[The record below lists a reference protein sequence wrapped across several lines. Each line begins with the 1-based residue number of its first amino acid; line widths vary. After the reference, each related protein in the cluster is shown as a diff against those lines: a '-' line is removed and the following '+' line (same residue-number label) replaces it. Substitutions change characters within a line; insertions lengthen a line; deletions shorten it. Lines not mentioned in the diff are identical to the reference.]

1 MTDILDRIQ
10 QYLSNGGLFN
20 PELMEHDKVR
30 DLLRDCREE
39 ITQLR
44 VIAFDIAMV
53 DTNEY
58 TEHDELLFTE
68 AKELADKWFE
78 NKQQL
83 EMKVYIGKV

>member
-10 QYLSNGGLFN
+10 NYLGSGGLFN

-30 DLLRDCREE
+30 DLIRDCREE

-44 VIAFDIAMV
+44 EIAFDVAMM
-53 DTNEY
+53 DSNDY
-58 TEHDELLFTE
+58 TEHDEALFE
-68 AKELADKWFE
+68 DAKSLADKWFE

-83 EMKVYIGKV
+83 

>member
-10 QYLSNGGLFN
+10 NYLGSGGLFN

-30 DLLRDCREE
+30 DLIRDCREE

-44 VIAFDIAMV
+44 EIAFDIAMM
-53 DTNEY
+53 DSNDY
-58 TEHDELLFTE
+58 TEHDEALFE
-68 AKELADKWFE
+68 DAKSLADKWFE

-83 EMKVYIGKV
+83 

>member
-30 DLLRDCREE
+30 DLIRDCREE

-44 VIAFDIAMV
+44 VIAFDIAMM

>member
-1 MTDILDRIQ
+1 MTDTLDRIQ

-30 DLLRDCREE
+30 DLIRDCREE

-44 VIAFDIAMV
+44 EIAFDIAMM
-53 DTNEY
+53 DTNDY

-83 EMKVYIGKV
+83 

>member
-10 QYLSNGGLFN
+10 NYLGSGGLFN

-30 DLLRDCREE
+30 DLIRDCREE

-44 VIAFDIAMV
+44 EIAFGVAMM
-53 DTNEY
+53 DSNDY
-58 TEHDELLFTE
+58 TEHDEALFE
-68 AKELADKWFE
+68 DAKSLADKWFE

-83 EMKVYIGKV
+83 

>member
-1 MTDILDRIQ
+1 MTDTLDRIQ

-30 DLLRDCREE
+30 DLIRDCREE

-44 VIAFDIAMV
+44 VIAFDIAMM
-53 DTNEY
+53 DTNEC

-83 EMKVYIGKV
+83 